1 MTISKTQF
9 EAAELL
15 DEALNGSG
23 QTRDRAVRLI
33 QEKISTSDLP
43 VQLSPAMTRILMNR
57 YQEIPSTWTEYAA
70 RMTVDNFESNE
81 HYTFEFGDEDIPSK
95 KDGRA
100 FHSGGL
106 APIGELGEY
115 PVIRFTASGIQLR
128 TQKSGVKI
136 GISWEAIQRS
146 GNVQIIRRALTEF
159 GERAK
164 RSENFAAAGQL
175 VNADGISANFTNRLD
190 KNPVLSLESLEA
202 GLAQIATSKDAKGR
216 RIVVP
221 TSFNLVVPST
231 VAPLAQSL
239 MAIREI
245 RRTTAGGD
253 EYTMSNPVAG
263 KIAKV
268 VEVPELHVLGD
279 GAADNAWFLLPTV
292 GSGAQDSVVNVFLSG
307 HETPRV
313 FVKRDTNSSPE
324 DGSFDD
330 DSYETKVRHFVQGG
344 FISDVATI
352 ASDGSGSN

>member
-1 MTISKTQF
+1 MSITQEQF
-9 EAAELL
+9 DAAYLL
-15 DEALNGSG
+15 EEALNGEG
-23 QTRDRAVRLI
+23 RARDTAVRRI

-43 VQLSPAMTRILMNR
+43 IQLTPAMTRILMNR
-57 YQEIPSTWTEYAA
+57 YQEVPTTWTDYAA
-70 RMTVDNFESNE
+70 RMVVDNFESNE

-100 FHSGGL
+100 FYSGGL
-106 APIGELGEY
+106 APVGELGEY

-136 GISWEAIQRS
+136 GISWEAIQRT
-146 GNVQIIRRALTEF
+146 GNVQLIRRALTEF

-164 RSENFAAAGQL
+164 RSENYAAASQL
-175 VNADGISANFTNRLD
+175 VNSTGISPNFTNRLTGNPALTLQAMEDAFAEIAQTKD
-190 KNPVLSLESLEA
+190 K
-202 GLAQIATSKDAKGR
+202 KGR
-216 RIVVP
+216 RIITP
-221 TSFNLVVPST
+221 TSYNLVVPST
-231 VAPLAQSL
+231 LAPTANNLV
-239 MAIREI
+239 AIREI
-245 RRTTAGGD
+245 RRTTAEGD
-253 EYTMSNPVAG
+253 EYTLNNPIAG

-268 VEVPELHVLGD
+268 VEVPELSIISD

-292 GSGAQDSVVNVFLSG
+292 GSAPQDAVVNVFLSG

-352 ASDGSGSN
+352 VSDGSGS